1 MNFCWRWRVELDLN
15 LPGENHSAALLQ
27 PFHSSDVFNISNMK
41 IKIKMGRIEHFA
53 LSNHQHLLRNVKILL
68 CKEVNSKLLYNVS
81 LVDPCGCDHM
91 SLLFCLGPWFQE
103 FMKACRQD
111 QNHKGKSACKRIP
124 TSSCFGSEKKKDS
137 CEFFWVL
144 NILPRVLIGLLTKLE
159 KKLLTVV
166 FFFLGGGVPP

>member
-41 IKIKMGRIEHFA
+41 IKIQMGWIEHFA

-68 CKEVNSKLLYNVS
+68 CKEVNSKLLSNVS

-91 SLLFCLGPWFQE
+91 SLLFSLGPWFQE

-111 QNHKGKSACKRIP
+111 QNHKGKSACTRIP
-124 TSSCFGSEKKKDS
+124 TSSCFGSEKKRDLFWGSEYFAQSFNRSFEKIRIFLT
-137 CEFFWVL
+137 FFW
-144 NILPRVLIGLLTKLE
+144 
-159 KKLLTVV
+159 
-166 FFFLGGGVPP
+166 GGGDYPLNGKNR